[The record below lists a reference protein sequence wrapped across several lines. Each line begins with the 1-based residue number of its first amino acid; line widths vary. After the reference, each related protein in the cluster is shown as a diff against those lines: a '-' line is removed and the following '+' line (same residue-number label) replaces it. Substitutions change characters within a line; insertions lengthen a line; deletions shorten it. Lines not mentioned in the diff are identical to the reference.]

1 MVLQGAI
8 YERLCCQWEV
18 ARLSKMALLKFV
30 SFIVLTSVLFM
41 PMYPSSSSAEHHGI
55 KVPSPIKFQKAKSS
69 PIKIPKVTLSLYYE
83 SLCPYCQAFI
93 KNDLLKLFVEDLI
106 DIVNLRLVPW
116 GNARVLEP
124 NKTIICQ
131 VTFWCSSMI
140 IFFNYILLDLCRK
153 ECVIISLCLI
163 VFGIY

>member
-1 MVLQGAI
+1 
-8 YERLCCQWEV
+8 
-18 ARLSKMALLKFV
+18 MALLKFV

-41 PMYPSSSSAEHHGI
+41 SMYPSSSSAEHHGI

-83 SLCPYCQAFI
+83 TLCPYCQAFI

-131 VTFWCSSMI
+131 VTF
-140 IFFNYILLDLCRK
+140 
-153 ECVIISLCLI
+153 
-163 VFGIY
+163 